1 MRKLLPAAVLALVAL
16 GSEVAS
22 AQSPMTFKPS
32 VFGSVVVPTGDA
44 GTAFNTGFMAGA
56 AADVGLSM
64 PVSWRAEASYAR
76 FALKNDGAGTTG
88 SSSDVS
94 GRINAVFSLP
104 SMGVSPY
111 IIGGGGLY
119 HVMASVTS
127 PTLGSADVS
136 SNRFGWNVGAG
147 IDMQVASIPAR
158 IEARYHSV
166 SMDGGGKYTYM
177 PITFGIRF

>member
-22 AQSPMTFKPS
+22 AQSFKPS
-32 VFGSVVVPTGDA
+32 VFGSVVLPTGDI
-44 GTAFNTGFMAGA
+44 GNSLNTGFMAGA
-56 AADVGLSM
+56 AADVSLSM

-76 FALKNDGAGTTG
+76 FGLKNDGAGDTG
-88 SSSDVS
+88 NSSDVS

-119 HVMASVTS
+119 HVMTSVTS
-127 PTLGSADVS
+127 PTFGNADVS

-166 SMDGGGKYTYM
+166 SMDGGSKYTYM

>member
-16 GSEVAS
+16 GSQVAS
-22 AQSPMTFKPS
+22 AQSFKPS
-32 VFGSVVVPTGDA
+32 VFGSVVLPTGDA
-44 GTAFNTGFMAGA
+44 GNSFNTGFMAGA

-76 FALKNDGAGTTG
+76 FGLKNDGSGDAGN
-88 SSSDVS
+88 SSDVS

-119 HVMASVTS
+119 HVMSSFTS
-127 PTLGSADVS
+127 PSLNGPVDLS

>member
-1 MRKLLPAAVLALVAL
+1 MRKLLPAAVLALVAF
-16 GSEVAS
+16 GTEVAS
-22 AQSPMTFKPS
+22 AQSFKPS
-32 VFGSVVVPTGDA
+32 VFGSVVLPTGDI
-44 GTAFNTGFMAGA
+44 GNSLNTGFMAGA
-56 AADVGLSM
+56 AADVSLSM

-76 FALKNDGAGTTG
+76 FGLKNDGSGDTG

-119 HVMASVTS
+119 HVMTSFTS
-127 PTLGSADVS
+127 PGVVSADLS

-147 IDMQVASIPAR
+147 IDMQVASVPAR